1 MQKQFVNYEIALK
14 LKELGFDE
22 ECFGYFTPMKTW
34 MMEGNEFNSEPHFHG
49 CNWPN
54 DNNTF
59 YFMYIPNTFGDRTE
73 SIKNSQFTKSIENVA
88 VPLWQQVIDW
98 FDTKGIFITVRTYY
112 IDTVI
117 EYGFTIKY
125 GTEYITKYEFN
136 SKYEANKNA
145 IIEAIAL
152 YESFLKEIE
161 NE

>member
-1 MQKQFVNYEIALK
+1 MQKEFVTHTIALK
-14 LKELGFDE
+14 LKELGFNE
-22 ECFGYFTPMKTW
+22 PCFGYYTPIKSW
-34 MMEGNEFNSEPHFHG
+34 MIQGTKINPEPHFHG
-49 CNWPN
+49 PNWSN
-54 DNNTF
+54 VDNTF
-59 YFMYIPNTFGDRTE
+59 YFMYKSNSFGDRTE
-73 SIKNSQFTKSIENVA
+73 VVYNSYFTKAIYNIA

-145 IIEAIAL
+145 IVKAIEL